1 MPDSHIHQRRPGHL
15 MAINITG
22 AKSSFAA
29 HPEQGSILAVV
40 MLAMTIG
47 LLLLSG
53 LQRQLDSQ
61 LKYGVEE
68 QRFWQSFN
76 LALSSLNWGMS
87 LRWQPGENQQCQ
99 TLAALTLYACLS
111 VPDASLAEENPRR
124 GDEAPR
130 IGVLRGEGRLDGR
143 DEPLVVYHRVTILV
157 DHTVLQI
164 QPLAGGWLDIC
175 PVPEASICV
184 PSR

>member
-1 MPDSHIHQRRPGHL
+1 MPDSHIHQRYPCHL
-15 MAINITG
+15 MGINITP
-22 AKSSFAA
+22 AKASFAM

-40 MLAMTIG
+40 MLVMTIG

-87 LRWQPGENQQCQ
+87 LRWRPGENQQCQ

-124 GDEAPR
+124 GNEEPR

-157 DHTVLQI
+157 ENSVLKI